1 MPNIVVATGGQ
12 LGVRDFAQARGV
24 EKLRRIGGVQGFR
37 VTHEDGEYFVQ
48 NDDGSTGWRRLT
60 VAPPHDF
67 LIFVEVGGGYDSG
80 MCYLHLSGVEG
91 QSWSVVSFDTS
102 AFTPYGRGFVFIHDW
117 PNEGRPRVEVT
128 NNETG
133 PFQPGRN
140 WSSERGAWFAA
151 RAFVGQTDVVVRN
164 NTTGQTFTIRIE
176 VVHK

>member
-1 MPNIVVATGGQ
+1 MSEMIIDLSNNGTNVRRRQFEQSESVRKLVLDGGN
-12 LGVRDFAQARGV
+12 VRWRTAHND
-24 EKLRRIGGVQGFR
+24 GFYW
-37 VTHEDGEYFVQ
+37 VTNQ
-48 NDDGSTGWRRLT
+48 GWRWLT